1 MEISITLEENTN
13 STNLQSFYKNYSV
26 FYTSPLEN
34 AKYSSEKENLI
45 EST

>member
-1 MEISITLEENTN
+1 MEISITLKKTRIQP
-13 STNLQSFYKNYSV
+13 TFNLFTKTSV

-45 EST
+45 EPT